1 MKEWLRKFGVFGVLG
16 LVVATSG
23 CATAIHGTAPTGNG
37 SLYAV
42 GSRNNAATAWIC
54 PATPTKAEC
63 QEITVQE
70 TEK

>member
-1 MKEWLRKFGVFGVLG
+1 MKRWVRKFGVFGVFG
-16 LVVATSG
+16 LMAISG
-23 CATAIHGTAPTGNG
+23 CATTIHGTAPTGNG

-42 GSRNNAATAWIC
+42 GSRNNVATAWIC

>member
-1 MKEWLRKFGVFGVLG
+1 MKEWIPKLALFGALG
-16 LVVATSG
+16 IMTVSG
-23 CATAIHGTAPTGNG
+23 CATAIHGTAPAGNG

-42 GSRNNAATAWIC
+42 GSRNNMATAWIC

-63 QEITVQE
+63 QQITVQE

>member
-1 MKEWLRKFGVFGVLG
+1 MERWTVLLRLGSVLG
-16 LVVATSG
+16 LMAISG

-42 GSRNNAATAWIC
+42 GSRNNLATAWIC

-63 QEITVQE
+63 QPITVQE

>member
-1 MKEWLRKFGVFGVLG
+1 MKEWIPKLTLFGALG
-16 LVVATSG
+16 IMTVSG
-23 CATAIHGTAPTGNG
+23 CATAIHGTAPAGNG

-42 GSRNNAATAWIC
+42 GSRNNMATAWIC

-63 QEITVQE
+63 QQITVQE